1 MLKPIKK
8 VRQAF
13 RQYTGSPVWPVTLC
27 SCTTVC
33 IYIRITMV
41 RVHEYEGNHTSVFMV
56 HSTRQESSIRCSAGR
71 GRTMGNNT
79 SALAPQTNNK
89 QSFSFNSQST
99 DFCINFRQFF
109 FIVFYNAYFKVYI
122 CISISYSISIQQL
135 FCGIL
140 KASKVINKI
149 LKPSFYK

>member
-109 FIVFYNAYFKVYI
+109 LLFSIMLISKCIYVFPYTIAYLY
-122 CISISYSISIQQL
+122 SSYSAA
-135 FCGIL
+135 F
-140 KASKVINKI
+140 
-149 LKPSFYK
+149 